1 MDQLNSNLISM
12 TNQLNTKSIT
22 ITQNLGA
29 QSSIYARRDFCEL
42 PDDTSAD
49 QHYITAIKVGSTTYK
64 LRCEIVEVHPLTCT
78 KCGSP
83 LELHNGHGRCEYC
96 GTSYSAV
103 MSIVEDK

>member
-1 MDQLNSNLISM
+1 M
-12 TNQLNTKSIT
+12 NQLNTKSIT
-22 ITQNLGA
+22 IAQNLDA
-29 QSSIYARRDFCEL
+29 KTSIYGRRDFCEL
-42 PDDTSAD
+42 PDNTSAD
-49 QHYITAIKVGSTTYK
+49 QQYITAIKVGGTTYK

-96 GTSYSAV
+96 GTNYSAI